1 MAKAL
6 EGIKVLDFSRNYA
19 GPLCTRILAE
29 LGADVIKL
37 EVPQGGERA
46 KKSFSPDRW
55 LGELPFRDF
64 ESR

>member
-1 MAKAL
+1 LVDKKEARMAKAL

-37 EVPQGGERA
+37 EIPQGGDGLRNL
-46 KKSFSPDRW
+46 SP
-55 LGELPFRDF
+55 
-64 ESR
+64 

>member
-1 MAKAL
+1 LVDKKEASMAKAL

-37 EVPQGGERA
+37 EIPQGGDGLRNL
-46 KKSFSPDRW
+46 SP
-55 LGELPFRDF
+55 
-64 ESR
+64 